1 MGGTLYFVLR
11 QGGGQ
16 IFATSQHLPQKSAH
30 VYIVTSYNRILH
42 TNNLK
47 HALPEINTVRAY
59 MTRTSLV
66 DRISLLCCTCT
77 NNIQLVCGKCKL
89 EVTSTPPAKRPRH
102 ITVLCITTALEMSWA
117 LGRAII
123 TASTASY
130 DYAPIATCPLP
141 EGCHEV
147 ECLGANRRKVIAL
160 LSLCF
165 FAFSNGGY
173 KAIGTLMFKH

>member
-1 MGGTLYFVLR
+1 
-11 QGGGQ
+11 
-16 IFATSQHLPQKSAH
+16 
-30 VYIVTSYNRILH
+30 
-42 TNNLK
+42 
-47 HALPEINTVRAY
+47 

-66 DRISLLCCTCT
+66 DGISPFCCTCT
-77 NNIQLVCGKCKL
+77 NNIRLVCGKIKL
-89 EVTSTPPAKRPRH
+89 EVTSTPLAKRPSH
-102 ITVLCITTALEMSWA
+102 LPCFQQSTTALCTTAALEASWA

-123 TASTASY
+123 TASTARC
-130 DYAPIATCPLP
+130 DYAPITTRPLP

-147 ECLGANRRKVIAL
+147 KCHGANRRKVIEL

>member
-1 MGGTLYFVLR
+1 M
-11 QGGGQ
+11 
-16 IFATSQHLPQKSAH
+16 TSSWHFIS
-30 VYIVTSYNRILH
+30 
-42 TNNLK
+42 
-47 HALPEINTVRAY
+47 LPEINTVRAD

-66 DRISLLCCTCT
+66 DGISPFCCTCT
-77 NNIQLVCGKCKL
+77 NNIRLVCGKIKL

-102 ITVLCITTALEMSWA
+102 LPGFQQSTTALCITAALEASWA

-123 TASTASY
+123 TASAARC
-130 DYAPIATCPLP
+130 DYAPKATRPLS

-147 ECLGANRRKVIAL
+147 ECHGTNRRKVIEL

-165 FAFSNGGY
+165 FAFSDGGY